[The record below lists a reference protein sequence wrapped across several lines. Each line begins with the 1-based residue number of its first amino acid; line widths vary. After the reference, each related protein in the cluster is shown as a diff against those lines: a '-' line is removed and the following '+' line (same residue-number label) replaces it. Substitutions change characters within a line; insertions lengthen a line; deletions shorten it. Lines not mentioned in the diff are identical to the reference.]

1 MTDLEKKQYKR
12 IKQLEDIN
20 ATNDRFLNGCLP
32 LMLVGLGILALL
44 IFG

>member
-12 IKQLEDIN
+12 LKELEDIN
-20 ATNDRFLNGCLP
+20 ETNDRFINGCLP

>member
-20 ATNDRFLNGCLP
+20 ARNDQFINGCLP
-32 LMLVGLGILALL
+32 LMLVVLGIIALL
-44 IFG
+44 VFG

>member
-20 ATNDRFLNGCLP
+20 ARNDQFINGCLP
-32 LMLVGLGILALL
+32 LMLVGLGTLALL